1 VILFVLFALLGCGS
15 PSTRTQAQRNP
26 TTTCNCDALL
36 EQAEIYDLTNDSR
49 AEATFRS
56 VALTN
61 GKECPEVFLKLGMN
75 LSHNLKFKEA
85 AEMLRIYLQRVPE
98 KDRALDDRDV
108 KKFENAADL
117 QDRVN
122 DATRPRLSDLLEYTR
137 QVRAFGRR
145 RDYAIPSAERAVEL
159 YPDSVDAIL
168 LLVDVLPPTQAE
180 KDRVEQLLNR
190 AATIEPTNA
199 RIYTTRGWWNLHTFR
214 RSEDAEK
221 DFRQA
226 LSVSNN
232 TDPTAWKGLGY
243 VFMER
248 GQKREAVVA
257 FRKYLSLNK
266 NGTPDSEIVQ
276 LIESLERNTK

>member
-1 VILFVLFALLGCGS
+1 
-15 PSTRTQAQRNP
+15 
-26 TTTCNCDALL
+26 
-36 EQAEIYDLTNDSR
+36 
-49 AEATFRS
+49 
-56 VALTN
+56 
-61 GKECPEVFLKLGMN
+61 
-75 LSHNLKFKEA
+75 
-85 AEMLRIYLQRVPE
+85 
-98 KDRALDDRDV
+98 
-108 KKFENAADL
+108 
-117 QDRVN
+117 
-122 DATRPRLSDLLEYTR
+122 LSDLLEYTR

-145 RDYAIPSAERAVEL
+145 RDYAIPYAERAVEL

-214 RSEDAEK
+214 RTEDAEK

-248 GQKREAVVA
+248 GQKHDAVVA

-276 LIESLERNTK
+276 LIESLEHDSR